1 MKLTKQDFK
10 RLQWPIAA
18 LVFAFLVGGG
28 IIAGTYFYLQTAE
41 KQNRI
46 ANSQRNESKGKLSQ
60 AAQEELELRAKIDR
74 FISLKERGLIGVENR
89 LDWIELLARLSREH
103 KLFDFQFE
111 FSPQKPG
118 DPTQGLP
125 PPTGSGPKFVVSQ
138 QRFSVKLLHEGDLLA
153 FIDSL
158 RRSAHAL
165 IVVRECAISRLS
177 ESGRT
182 SQLQA
187 QLNAECQFD
196 WITMADA
203 K

>member
-10 RLQWPIAA
+10 RLQWPILA
-18 LVFAFLVGGG
+18 LVLALLVGGG
-28 IIAGTYFYLQTAE
+28 LLAGTYLYLQAAE

-46 ANSQRNESKGKLSQ
+46 ANNQRNESKGKLSQ
-60 AAQEELELRAKIDR
+60 AAQEEVELREKINR
-74 FISLKERGLIGVENR
+74 FIILKERGLIGVENR
-89 LDWIELLARLSREH
+89 LDWIELLSKLSREH

-111 FSPQKPG
+111 FSPQKPA
-118 DPTQGLP
+118 DANQGLP
-125 PPTGSGPKFVVSQ
+125 AALGTGPKFMVSP
-138 QRFSVKLLHEGDLLA
+138 QRFSVKILHEGDLLA
-153 FIDSL
+153 FIDAL

-165 IVVRECAISRLS
+165 IVIRECSLSHLS

-187 QLNAECQFD
+187 QLSAECQLD
-196 WITMADA
+196 WITMAPP